1 MEKSDSNGLGW
12 NFQFDNP
19 EPEEFRKEWERDAVV
34 LTPEDEDGNEN

>member
-19 EPEEFRKEWERDAVV
+19 EPEEFRKELRDAVV